1 MDIEPVTPGR
11 VIAAV
16 GICAALCAVAMISM
30 PLLGSAHIDFG
41 RALRGQSPDAEI
53 LFRTRVPRILL
64 AALAGGGLAFAG
76 VLFQALLRD
85 ALADPHIIGVSSGA
99 SLGAVTAICA
109 GWQSVGALPAVWVAA
124 FLGAA
129 GTLLLI
135 LSIASEGR
143 RISSFTLLLSGVTVT
158 TTCFGLILLLQSVA
172 NFSQSFAIVHW
183 LMGSIEIVDGKTL
196 VWLAAASLA
205 VCAYGIARGRDWNLL
220 SIGEE
225 WAATRGVA
233 TNRLMLAGFLAGSFL
248 VGTIT
253 SITGPIGFVGLIIPH
268 ALRLRMGADH
278 RLLLPCS
285 FFLGAGF
292 LVVCDTLARTVMAP
306 TEIPVGVVTSVL
318 GGPYFIWF
326 LRSNRRKWNKL

>member
-1 MDIEPVTPGR
+1 MDIEPITPGR
-11 VIAAV
+11 VMAAI
-16 GICAALCAVAMISM
+16 GICAGFCIAAMISM
-30 PLLGSAHIDFG
+30 PLLGSAHIEFG
-41 RALRGQSPDAEI
+41 RAFRGESPDAEI
-53 LFRTRVPRILL
+53 LFRTRCPRIIL

-109 GWQSVGALPAVWVAA
+109 GWQTIGALPAVWVAA

-129 GTLLLI
+129 GMLLLI
-135 LSIASEGR
+135 LLIASEDR

-158 TTCFGLILLLQSVA
+158 TTCFGLILLLQTLA
-172 NFSQSFAIVHW
+172 NFGQSFAIVHW
-183 LMGSIEIVDGKTL
+183 LMGSIEIVDAKTL
-196 VWLAAASLA
+196 AWLATVSLP
-205 VCAYGIARGRDWNLL
+205 VCAYGIARARDWNLL
-220 SIGEE
+220 SIGED

-233 TNRLMLAGFLAGSFL
+233 TSRLMLGGFLAGSFL

-253 SITGPIGFVGLIIPH
+253 SITGPIGFVGLIVPH

-278 RLLLPCS
+278 RILLPCS
-285 FFLGAGF
+285 FLIGAGF
-292 LVVCDTLARTVMAP
+292 LVICDTLARTVMAP

-318 GGPYFIWF
+318 GGPYFIWL
-326 LRSNRRKWNKL
+326 LRSNRRRLLL